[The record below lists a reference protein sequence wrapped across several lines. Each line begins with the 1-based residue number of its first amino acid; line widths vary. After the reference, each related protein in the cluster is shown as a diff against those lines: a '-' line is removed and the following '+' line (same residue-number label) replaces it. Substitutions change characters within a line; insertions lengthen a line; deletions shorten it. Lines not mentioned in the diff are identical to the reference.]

1 MSTQLDSLTG
11 IQDSLGYLAIIIAVV
26 SGYWYING
34 QSAAQEKANADAV
47 QAVTEAEVRE
57 EEEAEPLRN
66 FTVAQLAKF
75 NGQPDAVNNRANI
88 EETPVYVSLNGIV
101 FDVTKG
107 SNFYGPGGPYELFA
121 GRECGVALAKMSF
134 DTTYLDDLAGCN
146 NLNFGEKTELE
157 GWIEKFQYYRGY
169 PCLGRLVPASLI
181 PSADRVV
188 SKEELQKND
197 GNGEA
202 PEGYGTPPI
211 YLGAK
216 GKVYDVSFG
225 GTSFYGKD
233 CPYNCFAGKDASR
246 ALAKMSFDVKN
257 TENTSI
263 SDLDEKEMK
272 ILDDWVKTFES
283 RKNYP
288 CVGRLE

>member
-1 MSTQLDSLTG
+1 LFQ
-11 IQDSLGYLAIIIAVV
+11 AIVLIIACVC
-26 SGYWYING
+26 GYWYLNSQING
-34 QSAAQEKANADAV
+34 QIAAQEKANADAV
-47 QAVTEAEVRE
+47 QGGTEVEMKE
-57 EEEAEPLRN
+57 EDEAEPLRN
-66 FTVAQLAKF
+66 FTVAQLAEF
-75 NGQPDAVNNRANI
+75 NGQPADK
-88 EETPVYVSLNGIV
+88 ETAVYVSLNGIV

-107 SNFYGPGGPYELFA
+107 RNFYGPGGPYELFA
-121 GRECGVALAKMSF
+121 GHECGIALAKMSF
-134 DTTYLDDLAGCN
+134 DATYLDDLAGCN
-146 NLNFGEKTELE
+146 NLNFGEKNELD
-157 GWIEKFQYYRGY
+157 GWIEKFQYYRCY
-169 PCLGRLVPASLI
+169 PVLGRLVPNSLI
-181 PSADRVV
+181 PSDDHVV
-188 SKEELQKND
+188 SKEELQRND

-225 GTSFYGKD
+225 GTSFYGKG

-257 TENTSI
+257 TENPCI

-272 ILDDWVKTFES
+272 ILNDWVKTFED